1 MWSFLLGGKRKH
13 GKNNAQANTARTGR
27 RVSQRMM
34 KAAGPP
40 LTDEELNSNLSELER
55 RLNEQMRCPAGKN
68 QVCIRSVL
76 GGSGQTRPR
85 IMLRCPLRRD
95 VGLEPEVY
103 YEHIRDVCCR
113 NPDQC
118 PAYQAFKDRFTPT

>member
-1 MWSFLLGGKRKH
+1 MWSFLLGGKRKDQAKANA
-13 GKNNAQANTARTGR
+13 GKPRSTR
-27 RVSQRMM
+27 RVSHRLM

-40 LTDEELNSNLSELER
+40 LTEDELNANLSELER
-55 RLNEQMRCPAGKN
+55 RLNEEMRCPAGKN

-85 IMLRCPLRRD
+85 IMLRCPLRKD

-118 PAYQAFKDRFTPT
+118 PAYEAFKDRFTPT

>member
-1 MWSFLLGGKRKH
+1 MWSFLLGGKRKTKSDH
-13 GKNNAQANTARTGR
+13 QKPKAAAGR
-27 RVSQRMM
+27 RVSHRMM

-40 LTDEELNSNLSELER
+40 LTEEELSANLSELER
-55 RLNEQMRCPAGKN
+55 RLNEEMKCPAGKN